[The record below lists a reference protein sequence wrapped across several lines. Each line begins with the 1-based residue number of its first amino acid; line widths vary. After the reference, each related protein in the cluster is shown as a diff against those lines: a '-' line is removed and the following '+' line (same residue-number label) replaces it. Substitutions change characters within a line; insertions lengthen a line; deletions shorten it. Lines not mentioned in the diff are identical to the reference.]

1 MRPFRQ
7 FGVSLFILLLI
18 ALPGAAAAQGL
29 VTAAAYRD
37 PPPGFAIKVGVFDDS
52 DLNLSI
58 RDQLAEALKAQGHLV
73 DESGRMPLML
83 ETESVNRRETRTERF
98 LGGGTVE
105 GAGDPNYGAWRS
117 PEAEIFG
124 NYEREVVTGFTNYF
138 HIRASLRDPDDNK
151 VIWVGDAYAQLG
163 NRNPRV
169 YVPGLVRE
177 LAAAYGQTVRRRE
190 FEF

>member
-1 MRPFRQ
+1 MRPLRHL
-7 FGVSLFILLLI
+7 GISLVFVFLVG
-18 ALPGAAAAQGL
+18 LPGMAFAQGL

-58 RDQLAEALKAQGHLV
+58 RDQLVEALKAQGHLV
-73 DESGRMPLML
+73 DDSGRMPLML
-83 ETESVNRRETRTERF
+83 ETESVNRQETRTERF
-98 LGGGTVE
+98 LGGGTIE

-124 NYEREVVTGFTNYF
+124 DYERQVVTGFTSYF

-169 YVPGLVRE
+169 YVPGMVRE

-190 FEF
+190 FAF